1 MIEKRYLI
9 EEDNNY
15 TRFNFFE
22 ISDELEEV
30 LADDYYTYNSK
41 DYTKNE
47 FVENLYKNNFINK
60 YDREK
65 QAEVFNL
72 YIDNEK
78 FKEKVLFI
86 YSVIDQKKY
95 TNFVEKHNE
104 IENPNN
110 ITIKYSVIDSENTKV
125 LMYNISIAEIAF
137 VF

>member
-22 ISDELEEV
+22 ISDELEEI
-30 LADDYYTYNSK
+30 LAEDYYTYNSK

-47 FVENLYKNNFINK
+47 FVENLYKNNFTDK

-65 QAEVFNL
+65 QAEVFDL

-86 YSVIDQKKY
+86 YSVIDQNKY
-95 TNFVEKHNE
+95 ANFVKKHNE
-104 IENPNN
+104 IENPNDF
-110 ITIKYSVIDSENTKV
+110 TIKYSVIDSENTKV